1 MTNQSNIRIEDLHN
15 YSVLVNE
22 DHFFSFTDVHTL
34 GAVTLIFPDIAK
46 ADIWL
51 ERLRPGF
58 PNIKVVPLGDP
69 WKAMRKAA
77 GERLSGFQVS
87 TGGVSL
93 PDLFLFMVRPEE
105 AGADLPTVLTHVV
118 PPGMTSESLT
128 RMGLQ
133 AFSLDELRHWT
144 RFDIIDH
151 HPAFRKP
158 TLPFQNWNQGDPLYE
173 IVGPD
178 TIATIWNI
186 PILGSY
192 VPMHGAIPFFTSPEV
207 AWDYLIDPM
216 SAEELYLIGGPE
228 EVSHNSKT
236 GFPMNLLKVV
246 PIYNLKTRLEQ
257 IRMKYKKTV
266 CEITDFCIDP
276 SGIRPR
282 MAWGCLLWGE
292 EFNHYYIARNSRFND
307 LIAHN
312 PGPWIRT
319 FAGLWRIDDRNRFVL
334 IDPVDWWT
342 GFDTV
347 FWSGGQSEMLLPLSR
362 SLVVDESRSLL
373 DLDGA
378 SDTEIAEIV
387 AAYLAGDHEQIPPSS
402 PCRLHWYMFVIFPVV
417 GNAPGLNLGKIFDTV
432 LQAIHYLV
440 DFERTRDRPL
450 RISGTIDE
458 CRCGFTGSHWP
469 VGEEEAGESFR
480 LGLTRIATR
489 IVTRGYR
496 PADSN
501 DIVALCNSTLRT
513 VRIEIAGSIMDLLT
527 ASDDDQR
534 AWLLKM
540 FRFKPEFWDQWSDGT
555 MMPVDPNGLALV
567 HGHLGNNAEIR
578 LSVRSLHFLASALAM
593 FEERGYAPGLDYAP
607 ITIEIVKVLETE
619 LGEIFRVLRETLQK
633 ETFDFDKE
641 DNNQVTLNKFIYEN
655 KKITFG
661 TYLYLLKGK
670 FDSESGLTSR
680 TQSYFQSLP
689 NADYLL
695 GKEFLDKVGQ
705 KVLHKFRNGGAH
717 DSPVDYNTC
726 CDCINLLVGT
736 PDNPGAISRVIACK
750 ADKPK

>member
-15 YSVLVNE
+15 YSVLVNG

-34 GAVTLIFPDIAK
+34 GAVTLVFPEIAK
-46 ADIWL
+46 ADTWL

-58 PNIKVVPLGDP
+58 PKIKVIPLGDP

-77 GERLSGFQVS
+77 GERLAGFQVS

-118 PPGMTSESLT
+118 PPGMTTESLT

-151 HPAFRKP
+151 HPSFHKSN
-158 TLPFQNWNQGDPLYE
+158 LPFHNWNQGDPLYE

-192 VPMHGAIPFFTSPEV
+192 VPMHGAIPFFTSQEE

-257 IRMKYKKTV
+257 IQKRYNGYI
-266 CEITDFCIDP
+266 CSIIDFCIDP
-276 SGIRPR
+276 AGIRPR
-282 MAWGCLLWGE
+282 MAWGSFLWGE
-292 EFNHYYIARNSRFND
+292 EFNQYYIARNSRFND

-347 FWSGGQSEMLLPLSR
+347 FWSGGQSKMLLPLSR

-378 SDTEIAEIV
+378 SDKETAEIV

-402 PCRLHWYMFVIFPVV
+402 PCRLHWYTLVIFPVV
-417 GNAPGLNLGKIFDTV
+417 CNAPGIYLVNTFDTV
-432 LQAIHYLV
+432 LEAIHYLIE
-440 DFERTRDRPL
+440 FERTRDRSL
-450 RISGTIDE
+450 RITGTVAGLG
-458 CRCGFTGSHWP
+458 CGFTGNHFP
-469 VGEEEAGESFR
+469 EIEEMAGESFR
-480 LGLTRIATR
+480 LGLTRIGTR
-489 IVTRGYR
+489 IITRGYQ
-496 PADSN
+496 PSDSN

-513 VRIEIAGSIMDLLT
+513 VRIDLGGYLWDLLT

-534 AWLLKM
+534 AWLLRLLN
-540 FRFKPEFWDQWSDGT
+540 FEPEFWDQWYDGT
-555 MMPVDPNGLALV
+555 MMPVDPSGLALV
-567 HGHLGNNAEIR
+567 HGHLGNNAEIL

-619 LGEIFRVLRETLQK
+619 LGEIFHALRETLQK
-633 ETFDFDKE
+633 ETLDFDPK
-641 DNNQVTLNKFIYEN
+641 DRNQVTLNNYIYGSE
-655 KKITFG
+655 KLSFG
-661 TYLYLLKGK
+661 TYLYLLKGAFK
-670 FDSESGLTSR
+670 SESGLTER
-680 TQSYFQSLP
+680 IKSYFLSLP

-736 PDNPGAISRVIACK
+736 PANPGAISRVIAWK
-750 ADKPK
+750 EEQP